1 MKYNITNTNV
11 CITSNFYIFLNIWN
25 YAPFLY
31 FCMQLYKLF
40 CSRALDKFILYC
52 VPYAYFEGYRREKN
66 PGGVTR
72 KKYM

>member
-11 CITSNFYIFLNIWN
+11 RITSNFYIFLNIWN

-40 CSRALDKFILYC
+40 CSRALDKFYIAC
-52 VPYAYFEGYRREKN
+52 HTHISKGIEGRRIRAE
-66 PGGVTR
+66 
-72 KKYM
+72 